1 MLVALERSAMTRQF
15 AELPA
20 RVMYHVHT
28 QPQLMLKGSQE
39 WHLWTV
45 LQSMNSPLSKRDKT

>member
-1 MLVALERSAMTRQF
+1 MLVALERSAVTRQF

-28 QPQLMLKGSQE
+28 QPQLMLKRSQK
-39 WHLWTV
+39 WHLRTA
-45 LQSMNSPLSKRDKT
+45 LQNINSPLTKRDKI